1 LGNTDRFTTAQ
12 LEERMAKNGAIDMPE
27 RKKSKLNPH
36 QTYNADNR
44 SGQAIYESRRQAM
57 VNEIDDAD
65 LNELSD

>member
-1 LGNTDRFTTAQ
+1 
-12 LEERMAKNGAIDMPE
+12 MPE